1 MTKSCESTAAEKHS
15 SSGQCGNASN
25 QKRLKTELGTPTAT
39 TAAQYAQFQPSSR
52 DVALLSEF
60 NQESE
65 TVFMQDDVCYE
76 HYKEMQRDQK

>member
-15 SSGQCGNASN
+15 SSGGNASN
-25 QKRLKTELGTPTAT
+25 QKRLKTELTSAT
-39 TAAQYAQFQPSSR
+39 SAQHANFQPSVR
-52 DVALLSEF
+52 EIALLSEF